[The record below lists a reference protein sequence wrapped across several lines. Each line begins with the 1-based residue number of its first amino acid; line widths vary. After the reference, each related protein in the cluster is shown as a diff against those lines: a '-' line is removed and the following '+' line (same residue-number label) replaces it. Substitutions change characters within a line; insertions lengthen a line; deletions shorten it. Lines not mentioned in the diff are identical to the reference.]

1 MTVKEI
7 KMGDV
12 SYFTAF
18 AHGFLTFFSPC
29 VIPLLPLYFSY
40 LAGEA
45 LHVDNDKKVRA
56 KLIVNSIG
64 FILGLS
70 LLNLMIGFGA
80 KFLSDYLI
88 RNKDIIRI
96 VGGILII
103 AFGLYFVSGM
113 KIPFLEKDRKYVYT
127 KYSPN
132 FLKSLLLGFTFSLG
146 WSACNGPIVA
156 SITLIAS
163 FQQDYL
169 KAGTLMLVYSA
180 GFSILFLLSA
190 ALAGTFVNKANKL
203 KPYLGVI
210 KVVSGVILII
220 MGILMLAD
228 KVYYFS

>member
-1 MTVKEI
+1 MA
-7 KMGDV
+7 DV
-12 SYFTAF
+12 SYLTAF

-45 LHVDNDKKVRA
+45 LNANNDKKVRA

-80 KFLSDYLI
+80 KFLSDVLI

-96 VGGILII
+96 IGGILVI

-113 KIPFLEKDRKYVYT
+113 KIPFLEKDRKLVYT
-127 KYSPN
+127 RYSPN

-156 SITLIAS
+156 SITLIAA

-180 GFSILFLLSA
+180 GFSVLFLLSA
-190 ALAGTFVNKANKL
+190 VLAGTFVKKMHTL
-203 KPYLGVI
+203 KPYLGVVKI
-210 KVVSGVILII
+210 ISGSILII

>member
-1 MTVKEI
+1 MT
-7 KMGDV
+7 DV
-12 SYFTAF
+12 SYLTAF

-45 LHVDNDKKVRA
+45 LNKKDKKIRA

-64 FILGLS
+64 FLLGLS

-96 VGGILII
+96 FGGLLIV
-103 AFGLYFVSGM
+103 AFGIYFVSGM
-113 KIPFLEKDRKYVYT
+113 KIPFLEKDRKLIYT

-132 FLKSLLLGFTFSLG
+132 FLKSFLLGFTFSLG

-156 SITLIAS
+156 SITLIAA
-163 FQQDYL
+163 FQKDYL
-169 KAGTLMLVYSA
+169 RAGTLMLVYSA
-180 GFSILFLLSA
+180 GFSVLFLLFA
-190 ALAGTFVNKANKL
+190 FLAGTFVNRTNKL
-203 KPYLGVI
+203 KPYLGII
-210 KVVSGVILII
+210 KIISGIILIM

-228 KVYYFS
+228 KIYYFS